1 MKFYM
6 YKYCFTEEYEIHK
19 KNFQSSYRNGMDM
32 NGKGKFFDK
41 HIEDDDDEE
50 DLNVVDDSEEN
61 SNEGSSGVIVS
72 DVHEAREKYKKSILH
87 RYLADSVDAVN
98 ALKDDKEKTSRS
110 SDNEDSVQESSF
122 TGNLEDDIVESKK
135 VKSPKLRKRKISDS
149 SYDNDEKL
157 QKTQHRAK
165 SNKTISRSLDSV
177 ANYSHSNSS
186 SNTSSLRRKSTQ
198 QEKIS
203 TSKNKPR

>member
-1 MKFYM
+1 MFE
-6 YKYCFTEEYEIHK
+6 YCFTEEYEIHK
-19 KNFQSSYRNGMDM
+19 KNFQSSYRNGMDI
-32 NGKGKFFDK
+32 NGKGKYFDK

-61 SNEGSSGVIVS
+61 SNEGSSGVIVR

-98 ALKDDKEKTSRS
+98 TLNDDKEKTARNSEN
-110 SDNEDSVQESSF
+110 DDSIQESSL
-122 TGNLEDDIVESKK
+122 TGTFEENRVESKK

-149 SYDNDEKL
+149 SDDNEEKVP
-157 QKTQHRAK
+157 KTQSRSK
-165 SNKTISRSLDSV
+165 SNKPISRSLDSV

-186 SNTSSLRRKSTQ
+186 SNTSSLRRKNSQ
-198 QEKIS
+198 QEKLS
-203 TSKNKPR
+203 TPKSKPR